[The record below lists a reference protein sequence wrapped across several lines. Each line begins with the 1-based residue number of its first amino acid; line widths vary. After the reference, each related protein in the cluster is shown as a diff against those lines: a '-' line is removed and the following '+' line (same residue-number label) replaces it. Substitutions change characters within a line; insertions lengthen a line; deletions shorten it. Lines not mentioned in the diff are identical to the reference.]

1 MRSLAAMSD
10 QRIRFHLDENVD
22 PAIGDGL
29 RRRGADVTTTQGVGL
44 TSASDE
50 KQLAYAL
57 TEGCVIVTHDDDFL
71 TLAKAG
77 VSHAGI
83 AYCHR
88 DLRTIGQIIAN
99 LLLIRDC
106 LTCTEMENHVE
117 FI

>member
-44 TSASDE
+44 MSASDE
-50 KQLAYAL
+50 KQLVYAL
-57 TEGCVIVTHDDDFL
+57 AERRVIVPHDDDFL
-71 TLAKAG
+71 TLAQAA

-106 LTCTEMENHVE
+106 LTSNEMENHVE

>member
-1 MRSLAAMSD
+1 MSD

-22 PAIGDGL
+22 TAIGDGL
-29 RRRGADVTTTQGVGL
+29 RRRGADVTTTQEVGL

-50 KQLAYAL
+50 KQLAYAFA
-57 TEGCVIVTHDDDFL
+57 ERRVIITHDDDFL
-71 TLAKAG
+71 TLSKAG

-88 DLRTIGQIIAN
+88 ESRTVGQIIAN

-106 LTCTEMENHVE
+106 LTPNEMENHVE